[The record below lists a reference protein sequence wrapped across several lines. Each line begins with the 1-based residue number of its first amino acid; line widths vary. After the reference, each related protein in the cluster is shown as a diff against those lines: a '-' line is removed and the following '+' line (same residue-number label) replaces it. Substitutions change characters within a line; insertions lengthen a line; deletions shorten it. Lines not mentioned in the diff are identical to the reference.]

1 MMYLCDTCILIDYLR
16 GVVTIKDKLVVDR
29 LENLGMSSVT
39 MMELLVG
46 AYNKKEITLIR
57 KAFNEITVIEISD
70 DISRLAMQLIEKYSK
85 SHNLLIPDALI
96 AATSIITL
104 TPLYTLNVTDFNYLP
119 ELKLV

>member
-46 AYNKKEITLIR
+46 AYNKKETTLIR

-70 DISRLAMQLIEKYSK
+70 DISRLATQLIEKYSK